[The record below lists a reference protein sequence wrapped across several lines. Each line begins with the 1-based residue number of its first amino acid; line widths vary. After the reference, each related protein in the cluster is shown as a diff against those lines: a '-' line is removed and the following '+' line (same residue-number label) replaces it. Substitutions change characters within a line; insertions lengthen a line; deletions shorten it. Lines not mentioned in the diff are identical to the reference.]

1 MERIQQMV
9 AEWLLYMWPE
19 FFITFAMIVIVGVVI
34 TFAFD
39 MKQRLDNDD
48 ADK

>member
-1 MERIQQMV
+1 MEKIQQMV

-19 FFITFAMIVIVGVVI
+19 FFITFALIVMVGVVI

-39 MKQRLDNDD
+39 MKQRLDKEDED
-48 ADK
+48 

>member
-19 FFITFAMIVIVGVVI
+19 FFITFAVIVMVGVVI
-34 TFAFD
+34 TFGFQ
-39 MKQRLDNDD
+39 MKQQI
-48 ADK
+48 DKEDED